1 MLVWN
6 NFKCYSIYN
15 ISISNTIMKKLKEI
29 LIKAIDKI
37 DNFFVQF
44 YPELT
49 KHMKKDDE

>member
-1 MLVWN
+1 MLVWDTT
-6 NFKCYSIYN
+6 KLYSFRN
-15 ISISNTIMKKLKEI
+15 IFTSNTIMKKLKEI